1 MAAEV
6 SDSIET
12 SEESETASG
21 AESMLFICLVVA
33 NICLDGDTKAVDA
46 DGSRRSLAATKVSGK
61 IFVAFIVRLVFG
73 RGFFTS
79 WLLPTPNKYNAA
91 GESYPRYG
99 MRIRHVCAV
108 VLQDVTL
115 FLARRST
122 FCSQCWIPS

>member
-1 MAAEV
+1 
-6 SDSIET
+6 
-12 SEESETASG
+12 
-21 AESMLFICLVVA
+21 MLFICLVVA

-61 IFVAFIVRLVFG
+61 IFVVFIVGWCIG

-108 VLQDVTL
+108 VLQRCDVIFGAALNIL
-115 FLARRST
+115 FSMLDTILILRHLSN
-122 FCSQCWIPS
+122 SISH